1 MAKQIGDILVE
12 KKLVTLEELQRAL
25 AEQEKTGEFLG
36 SALIRM
42 GCISEEQLLQSLSE
56 QLNIPFVDL
65 EQLTIDR
72 AVIQRVPARLVE
84 HYKVMPVRWERD
96 VLTIALSNLH
106 RYTWALED
114 IGLHLGCEVRAVLA
128 CRDQVSEAIRKYYG
142 VGAETIETILAQK
155 QGAGALAEPSVG
167 LEERAEDIE
176 RRAEEASV
184 IKLVDQI
191 LQEAIQQRATDIHIE
206 PDRDELAVRYRVDGI
221 LYDTR
226 VSPDIKYLYSA
237 IVSRIKIMARLDIAE
252 RRVPQDGRIKIRV
265 GQRELD
271 LRISILP
278 SVYGEHVVIRILP
291 TEMLFSLE
299 RLGLLP
305 EDLETLHRIIREPH
319 GMILVTGP
327 TGSGKTTTLY
337 ASLSKLNTRQR
348 KIITVEDPV
357 EYDLRGITQI
367 QVNPK
372 INVTFASALRSILRH
387 DPDIMMVGEIR
398 DLETAEV
405 AVQAAL
411 TGHLVFSTLHT
422 NDAAGGAARLM
433 HMGIP
438 PYLITSAAT
447 AFIAQRLVRLI
458 CTECRQEVSDP
469 ATTRLLVD
477 GEPIS
482 AYRGKGCEACR
493 FTGYQGRTAIYE
505 ILTVNDRIR
514 ELILE
519 RASADVIK
527 KEGVRLGLKTLYQDG
542 LKKVA
547 AGLTTSEEVLMTTQA
562 DG

>member
-12 KKLVTLEELQRAL
+12 KKLVTPEELQRAL

-36 SALIRM
+36 SILIRM

-72 AVIQRVPARLVE
+72 AVIKRVPARLVE

-114 IGLHLGCEVRAVLA
+114 IGLHLGCEVQAVLA
-128 CRDQVSEAIRKYYG
+128 SRDQVNEAIRKYYG
-142 VGAETIETILAQK
+142 VGAYTIERILAQK
-155 QGAGALAEPSVG
+155 QGAEEPTVG
-167 LEERAEDIE
+167 LEEKPEDIE
-176 RRAEEASV
+176 RRAEDASV

-206 PDRDELAVRYRVDGI
+206 PDRDELAVRYRVDGV

-237 IVSRIKIMARLDIAE
+237 IVSRIKI
-252 RRVPQDGRIKIRV
+252 RV

-278 SVYGEHVVIRILP
+278 SAYGEHVVIRILP
-291 TEMLFSLE
+291 TEMLYSLE
-299 RLGLLP
+299 LLGLLP
-305 EDLETLHRIIREPH
+305 EDLEILQRIIREPH

-348 KIITVEDPV
+348 KIITVEDPI
-357 EYDLRGITQI
+357 EYEPRGITQI

-372 INVTFASALRSILRH
+372 VNVTFANALRSMLRH

-411 TGHLVFSTLHT
+411 TGHLVLSTLHT
-422 NDAAGGAARLM
+422 NDAAGGVSRLM

-458 CTECRQEVSDP
+458 CTQCRHEVSDP
-469 ATTRLLVD
+469 EMARVLV
-477 GEPIS
+477 GGGPIAS
-482 AYRGKGCEACR
+482 YRGKGCEACR
-493 FTGYQGRTAIYE
+493 FNGYQGRTGIYE

-519 RASADVIK
+519 KASSEILK
-527 KEGVRLGLKTLYQDG
+527 KEAIRLGMKTLYQDG
-542 LKKVA
+542 LKKIA

>member
-12 KKLVTLEELQRAL
+12 KKLVTAAELQQAL

-36 SALIRM
+36 STLIKM

-56 QLNIPFVDL
+56 QLNIPFL
-65 EQLTIDR
+65 NLKNLTIDP
-72 AVIQRVPARLVE
+72 AVIERVPARLVD
-84 HYKVMPVRWERD
+84 HYKVMPIKWERD

-114 IGLHLGCEVRAVLA
+114 IGLHLGCEVKAVLA
-128 CRDQVSEAIRKYYG
+128 LRDQVTEAIRKYYG
-142 VGAETIETILAQK
+142 VGADTIEKILAQK
-155 QGAGALAEPSVG
+155 QDGLGEPAVT
-167 LEERAEDIE
+167 LEEKAEDIE
-176 RRAEEASV
+176 RRAEDASV

-206 PDRDELAVRYRVDGI
+206 PGRDELAVRYRVDGI

-226 VSPDIKYLYSA
+226 VATDIKYLYSA

-252 RRVPQDGRIKIRV
+252 RRVPQDGRIKIRL
-265 GQRELD
+265 GPRELD

-278 SVYGEHVVIRILP
+278 SVYGEHVVIRILR
-291 TEMLFSLE
+291 TEMLFSLDQ
-299 RLGLLP
+299 LGLLP
-305 EDLETLHRIIREPH
+305 EDLETLERTIRVPH

-337 ASLSKLNTRQR
+337 ACLSQLNTRQR
-348 KIITVEDPV
+348 KIVTVEDPI
-357 EYDLRGITQI
+357 EYELRGITQI

-372 INVTFASALRSILRH
+372 INVTFANALRSILRH

-422 NDAAGGAARLM
+422 NDAAGGVARLI

-447 AFIAQRLVRLI
+447 AILAQRLVRLI
-458 CTECRQEVSDP
+458 CMECRQEVPDP
-469 ATTRLLVD
+469 AARLLI
-477 GEPIS
+477 GGAPTRS
-482 AYRGKGCEACR
+482 YRGKGCETCR
-493 FTGYQGRTAIYE
+493 FTGFQGRTAIYE
-505 ILTVNDRIR
+505 ILTIDDSIK
-514 ELILE
+514 ELILQK
-519 RASADVIK
+519 AGSDVIK
-527 KEGVRLGLKTLYQDG
+527 KQAVRAGMSTLYQDG
-542 LKKVA
+542 LRKVA
-547 AGLTTSEEVLMTTQA
+547 AGLTRSEEILMTTQA
-562 DG
+562 DE

>member
-12 KKLVTLEELQRAL
+12 KKLVTPEELQRAL

-36 SALIRM
+36 SILIRM
-42 GCISEEQLLQSLSE
+42 GCLSEEQLLQSLSE
-56 QLNIPFVDL
+56 QLNIPFVNLKD
-65 EQLTIDR
+65 LTIDQ

-114 IGLHLGCEVRAVLA
+114 IGLHLGCEVQAVLA
-128 CRDQVSEAIRKYYG
+128 SRDQVNEAIRKYYG
-142 VGAETIETILAQK
+142 VGADTIERILAQK
-155 QGAGALAEPSVG
+155 QGAEEPAVG
-167 LEERAEDIE
+167 LEEKPEDIE
-176 RRAEEASV
+176 RRAEDASV

-191 LQEAIQQRATDIHIE
+191 LQE
-206 PDRDELAVRYRVDGI
+206 
-221 LYDTR
+221 
-226 VSPDIKYLYSA
+226 
-237 IVSRIKIMARLDIAE
+237 
-252 RRVPQDGRIKIRV
+252 
-265 GQRELD
+265 
-271 LRISILP
+271 
-278 SVYGEHVVIRILP
+278 
-291 TEMLFSLE
+291 
-299 RLGLLP
+299 
-305 EDLETLHRIIREPH
+305 DLEILQRIIREPH

-348 KIITVEDPV
+348 KIITVEDPI
-357 EYDLRGITQI
+357 EYEPRGITQI

-372 INVTFASALRSILRH
+372 VNVTFANALRSMLRH

-422 NDAAGGAARLM
+422 NDAAGGVARLM

-458 CTECRQEVSDP
+458 CTQCRHEVSDP
-469 ATTRLLVD
+469 TMARVLV
-477 GEPIS
+477 GGGPIS
-482 AYRGKGCEACR
+482 SYRGKGCEACR
-493 FTGYQGRTAIYE
+493 FTGYQGRAGIYE

-514 ELILE
+514 ELLLEKASSDIL
-519 RASADVIK
+519 K
-527 KEGVRLGLKTLYQDG
+527 KEAIRLGMKTLYQDG
-542 LKKVA
+542 LKKIA

>member
-1 MAKQIGDILVE
+1 MAKHIGDILVE
-12 KKLVTLEELQRAL
+12 KKLITPEDLQRAL

-36 SALIRM
+36 STLLKM
-42 GCISEEQLLQSLSE
+42 GCISEAQLLKALSE
-56 QLNIPFVDL
+56 QLNVAFVDL
-65 EQLTIDR
+65 DQTPIDP
-72 AVIQRVPARLVE
+72 AVIKRVPARLVE
-84 HYKVMPVRWERD
+84 HYKVMPIRWERD

-106 RYTWALED
+106 RYTWVLED

-128 CRDQVSEAIRKYYG
+128 CRDQVTEAIRKYYG
-142 VGAETIETILAQK
+142 VGADTIERILAQK
-155 QGAGALAEPSVG
+155 QGPLAEPAVT
-167 LEERAEDIE
+167 LEEKAEDIE

-278 SVYGEHVVIRILP
+278 SVYGEHVVVRILP
-291 TEMLFSLE
+291 SEMLFNLE
-299 RLGLLP
+299 QLGLLP
-305 EDLETLHRIIREPH
+305 EDLATIQRIIREPH

-367 QVNPK
+367 HVNPK
-372 INVTFASALRSILRH
+372 INVTFANALRSMLRH

-458 CTECRQEVSDP
+458 CSECRHEVSDP
-469 ATTRLLVD
+469 TAPRLLMG
-477 GEPIS
+477 GEPIPS
-482 AYRGKGCEACR
+482 YRGKGCEACR
-493 FTGYQGRTAIYE
+493 FTGYRGRTAIYE
-505 ILTVNDRIR
+505 ILTINDRIR

-519 RASADVIK
+519 KSSADVIK
-527 KEGVRLGLKTLYQDG
+527 KEAVRLGMKTLYQDG
-542 LKKVA
+542 VHKVA

>member
-12 KKLVTLEELQRAL
+12 KKLVTEEELQRAL

-56 QLNIPFVDL
+56 QLNIPFTNL
-65 EQLTIDR
+65 KHLTIDR

-84 HYKVMPVRWERD
+84 HYKVMPIRWERD

-142 VGAETIETILAQK
+142 VGADTIERILAQK
-155 QGAGALAEPSVG
+155 QGAEEPAVG
-167 LEERAEDIE
+167 LEEKPEDIE
-176 RRAEEASV
+176 RRAEDASV

-271 LRISILP
+271 LRVSILP

-291 TEMLFSLE
+291 TDMLFSLE
-299 RLGLLP
+299 QLGLLP
-305 EDLETLHRIIREPH
+305 EDLDILQRIIREPH

-348 KIITVEDPV
+348 KIITVEDPI
-357 EYDLRGITQI
+357 EYELRGITQI
-367 QVNPK
+367 HVNPK
-372 INVTFASALRSILRH
+372 INVTFANALRSMLRH

-422 NDAAGGAARLM
+422 NDAAGGVARLI

-458 CTECRQEVSDP
+458 CTECRHEVSDP
-469 ATTRLLVD
+469 TTTRILVG
-477 GEPIS
+477 GEPIP

-493 FTGYQGRTAIYE
+493 FTGYHGRTGIYE
-505 ILTVNDRIR
+505 ILTVNDRIK
-514 ELILE
+514 ELIME
-519 RASADVIK
+519 RASSDILK
-527 KEGVRLGLKTLYQDG
+527 KEAIRVGMKTLYQDG

>member
-1 MAKQIGDILVE
+1 MAKQIGDLLVE
-12 KKLVTLEELQRAL
+12 KKLVTPEEVQRAH

-36 SALIRM
+36 LTLIKM
-42 GCISEEQLLQSLSE
+42 GCLSEEQLLQSLSE
-56 QLNIPFVDL
+56 QLNIPFVNL
-65 EQLTIDR
+65 EQMTIDQ

-84 HYKVMPVRWERD
+84 HYKVMPVQWEGD
-96 VLTIALSNLH
+96 VLTIALSHLH

-114 IGLHLGCEVRAVLA
+114 IGLHLGCAVRAVLA
-128 CRDQVSEAIRKYYG
+128 CQDQVSEAIRKYYG
-142 VGAETIETILAQK
+142 VGADTIAKILAQK
-155 QGAGALAEPSVG
+155 RDSFGEPTVA
-167 LEERAEDIE
+167 LEEKSEDIE
-176 RRAEEASV
+176 RRAEDASV

-206 PDRDELAVRYRVDGI
+206 PDRDELAIRYRVDGI

-226 VSPDIKYLYSA
+226 VSPDIKYLSAA

-252 RRVPQDGRIKIRV
+252 RRVPQDGRIKIRL
-265 GQRELD
+265 GARELD

-278 SVYGEHVVIRILP
+278 SGYGEHVVIRILP
-291 TEMLFSLE
+291 TDMLFSLE
-299 RLGLLP
+299 HLGLLP
-305 EDLETLHRIIREPH
+305 EDLETLLRIIREPH

-337 ASLSKLNTRQR
+337 ACLSKLNTRHR
-348 KIITVEDPV
+348 KIITVEDPG
-357 EYDLRGITQI
+357 EYELRGITQI

-372 INVTFASALRSILRH
+372 INVTFANALRSMLRH

-458 CTECRQEVSDP
+458 CRECRQEVSDP
-469 ATTRLLVD
+469 TTRDLAGGPPLA
-477 GEPIS
+477 S
-482 AYRGKGCEACR
+482 YRGKGCEACR
-493 FTGYQGRTAIYE
+493 FTGYQSRTGIYE
-505 ILTVNDRIR
+505 ILTLNDRIK

-519 RASADVIK
+519 RASAEAIK
-527 KEGVRLGLKTLYQDG
+527 KEAIRLGMKTLYQDG
-542 LKKVA
+542 LNKVA

-562 DG
+562 DR

>member
-12 KKLVTLEELQRAL
+12 KKLVTPEELQRAL

-36 SALIRM
+36 SILIRM

-56 QLNIPFVDL
+56 QLNIPFVNLKD
-65 EQLTIDR
+65 LTIDQ

-96 VLTIALSNLH
+96 VLTIAVSNLH

-114 IGLHLGCEVRAVLA
+114 SGLHLGCAV
-128 CRDQVSEAIRKYYG
+128 QPV
-142 VGAETIETILAQK
+142 
-155 QGAGALAEPSVG
+155 
-167 LEERAEDIE
+167 
-176 RRAEEASV
+176 
-184 IKLVDQI
+184 
-191 LQEAIQQRATDIHIE
+191 
-206 PDRDELAVRYRVDGI
+206 
-221 LYDTR
+221 
-226 VSPDIKYLYSA
+226 
-237 IVSRIKIMARLDIAE
+237 IVSRINITAHIDIAE
-252 RRVPQDGRIKIRV
+252 RRVPQDRRIKSRV
-265 GQRELD
+265 GERGLH
-271 LRISILP
+271 LRISIPP
-278 SVYGEHVVIRILP
+278 SAYRKHVVIRIP
-291 TEMLFSLE
+291 SAEMLYSLE
-299 RLGLLP
+299 LLGLLP
-305 EDLETLHRIIREPH
+305 EDLEIIQRIIREPH

-337 ASLSKLNTRQR
+337 ASLTKLNTRQR
-348 KIITVEDPV
+348 KIITVEDPI
-357 EYDLRGITQI
+357 EYEPRGITQI

-372 INVTFASALRSILRH
+372 VNVTFANALRSMLRD

-398 DLETAEV
+398 DLETAKV
-405 AVQAAL
+405 AVQAAF

-422 NDAAGGAARLM
+422 DDAAGGLSRLM

-458 CTECRQEVSDP
+458 CAECRHEVSDP
-469 ATTRLLVD
+469 TTTRILVG
-477 GEPIS
+477 GEPIP

-493 FTGYQGRTAIYE
+493 FTGYHGRTGIYE
-505 ILTVNDRIR
+505 ILTVNDRIK
-514 ELILE
+514 ELIME
-519 RASADVIK
+519 RASSDILK
-527 KEGVRLGLKTLYQDG
+527 KEAIRVGMKTLFRDG

>member
-1 MAKQIGDILVE
+1 MAKQLGDILIE
-12 KKLVTLEELQRAL
+12 KKLVTPEELQRAL
-25 AEQEKTGEFLG
+25 AEQERTGEFLG
-36 SALIRM
+36 TALIKM
-42 GCISEEQLLQSLSE
+42 GCLSEVQLLQSLSE
-56 QLNIPFVDL
+56 QLNIPFVNL

-72 AVIQRVPARLVE
+72 AVIKRVPARLVE
-84 HYKVMPVRWERD
+84 HYKVMPIGWEGE
-96 VLTIALSNLH
+96 VLTIALCNLH

-128 CRDQVSEAIRKYYG
+128 CRDHVTEAIRKYYG
-142 VGAETIETILAQK
+142 VGADTIEKILAQK
-155 QGAGALAEPSVG
+155 EGGRAEPAVA

-206 PDRDELAVRYRVDGI
+206 PDRDELAIRYRVDGI

-252 RRVPQDGRIKIRV
+252 RRVPQDGRVNIRV
-265 GQRELD
+265 GLRELD
-271 LRISILP
+271 LRVSILP

-291 TEMLFSLE
+291 TEMLYSLDQ
-299 RLGLLP
+299 LGLLP
-305 EDLETLHRIIREPH
+305 EDLEILRRIIREPH

-337 ASLSKLNTRQR
+337 ASLSQLNTRQR

-357 EYDLRGITQI
+357 EYELRGITQI

-372 INVTFASALRSILRH
+372 INVTFANALRSMLRH
-387 DPDIMMVGEIR
+387 DPDVMMVGEIR

-422 NDAAGGAARLM
+422 NDAAGGVARLI

-447 AFIAQRLVRLI
+447 AFVAQRLVRLI
-458 CTECRQEVSDP
+458 CRECRQEVADP
-469 ATTRLLVD
+469 TTRGLAAGAPL
-477 GEPIS
+477 PS
-482 AYRGKGCEACR
+482 YRGKGCEACR
-493 FTGYQGRTAIYE
+493 LTGYHGRTAIYE
-505 ILTVNDRIR
+505 ILTLNDRIR
-514 ELILE
+514 ELVQDK
-519 RASADVIK
+519 ASSDVIK
-527 KEGVRLGLKTLYQDG
+527 KEAIRLGMTTLYRDG
-542 LKKVA
+542 LRKIA